1 MNKSARATLA
11 IAAALAAAAPAAGAA
26 GLRGSPLSM
35 ALQHRIALEESY
47 TFLATRAQVQAFVDE
62 GRLAPVAANADVAL
76 SDVSYPYAR
85 PEILL
90 FVDRLGAQ
98 YHAVTGE
105 RLVVT
110 SLVRPRDEQPSN
122 ASTLSVHP
130 TGMAV
135 DLRVPADPAK
145 RGWLERTL
153 LSLEQ
158 AGVLDVT
165 RELHPSHYHVAVFP
179 AAYRA
184 YVDARRGS
192 DPAPARSTPVARVTP
207 AEAPVVAPVATLA
220 PARRVRTADV
230 AAGALVLTF
239 AIGIGAMTVAGIRAD
254 RRAA

>member
-1 MNKSARATLA
+1 MKTPARATLA
-11 IAAALAAAAPAAGAA
+11 IALVLAGAARAAGAA
-26 GLRGSPLSM
+26 GLHGSPLSM
-35 ALQHRIALEESY
+35 AQQHRIALAESY
-47 TFLATRAQVQAFVDE
+47 TFLATRAQVQAFVDD
-62 GRLAPVAANADVAL
+62 GRLEPVGANADVAL
-76 SDVSYPYAR
+76 SGVSYPYAR

-98 YHAVTGE
+98 YHAATGE

-122 ASTLSVHP
+122 ASALSVHP

-145 RGWLERTL
+145 RRWLERTL
-153 LSLEQ
+153 LALEQ
-158 AGVLDVT
+158 ADVLDVT

-184 YVDARRGS
+184 YVAAQPRT
-192 DPAPARSTPVARVTP
+192 DPAPDPVAPV
-207 AEAPVVAPVATLA
+207 AAAVAPVVAPVATIA
-220 PARRVRTADV
+220 PAHHVRTADV
-230 AAGALVLTF
+230 AAAALVLTF
-239 AIGIGAMTVAGIRAD
+239 ALGVGAMTVAGIRAD

>member
-1 MNKSARATLA
+1 MKTSARATLA
-11 IAAALAAAAPAAGAA
+11 IGMALAVAAPSAEAA

-35 ALQHRIALEESY
+35 AQQHRIALLESY
-47 TFLATRAQVQAFVDE
+47 TFLATRAQVQAFVDD
-62 GRLAPVAANADVAL
+62 GRLEPVGTNADVAL
-76 SDVSYPYAR
+76 SGVSYPYAR

-98 YHAVTGE
+98 YHAATGE

-122 ASTLSVHP
+122 ASALSVHP

-135 DLRVPADPAK
+135 DLRVPVDPAK
-145 RGWLERTL
+145 RHWLERTL
-153 LSLEQ
+153 LALEQ
-158 AGVLDVT
+158 ADVLDVT

-184 YVDARRGS
+184 YVAAHPRI
-192 DPAPARSTPVARVTP
+192 DPAPLRVVPAAPVPPVVAR
-207 AEAPVVAPVATLA
+207 AVAPVATIA
-220 PARRVRTADV
+220 AAHHVRAADV

-239 AIGIGAMTVAGIRAD
+239 ALGVGAMAVVGIRAD
-254 RRAA
+254 RRAV